1 MKIEKSYPFAPADE
15 SEKLALELVN
25 KILVD
30 AALERASD
38 IHLESLR
45 NEAVI
50 RYRVD
55 GAMREVTRH
64 NCESLQSI
72 IRVIKKLA
80 NLNPDVD
87 QIPQDG
93 RILIK
98 NEKLGDKLLD
108 FRISTFPSIFGE
120 KLVLRILDPKNVEH
134 TLKEGLPYIGFKG
147 KNLEMLEAMLAKPYG
162 LIIFSGPA
170 GSGKTTT
177 AYAALSR
184 LVNKCNGACNIVSLE
199 SPVEYILDGVIQ
211 TQVNQEGEFNFAN
224 AMRSLMRQDPDII
237 FLGDVPDQPAA
248 QMVAQAVLTGHLVL
262 TQMSASDTAH
272 TIYNFIEMGV
282 EPYLVSMILE
292 GVITQRLARKI
303 CSHCREEVPMNKDL
317 LERLSDCIDNP
328 GDITHFYRGKGCEK
342 CRETGYRG
350 RTALYQVVTRNQE
363 LLDFIAGKPGL
374 PEIRQKMQDLGFS
387 SLKKEAVMKAVEGE
401 ITMEE
406 AIRVS
411 SWT

>member
-1 MKIEKSYPFAPADE
+1 MKIEKPYPFAPADE
-15 SEKLALELVN
+15 GEKLSLDLVN

-38 IHLESLR
+38 VHLEPMR
-45 NEAVI
+45 NDAVI

-55 GAMREVTRH
+55 GSLREITRH
-64 NCESLQSI
+64 SGESLHSI

-80 NLNPDVD
+80 NLNPDVE
-87 QIPQDG
+87 QVPQDG

-98 NEKLGDKLLD
+98 SEQLGDKLLD
-108 FRISTFPSIFGE
+108 FRISTFPTIFGE

-134 TLKEGLPYIGFKG
+134 TLKEGLPFIGFTG
-147 KNLEMLEAMLAKPYG
+147 KNLEMIEAMLSKAYG

-177 AYAALSR
+177 AYAALSH
-184 LVNKCNGACNIVSLE
+184 LVRKCNGICNIVSLE
-199 SPVEYILDGVIQ
+199 NPVEYILDGVIQ

-224 AMRSLMRQDPDII
+224 AMRSMMRQDPDII

-248 QMVAQAVLTGHLVL
+248 QMVVQAVLTGHLVL
-262 TQMSASDTAH
+262 IQMSAQDTAH

-292 GVITQRLARKI
+292 GVVTQMLARKI
-303 CSHCREEVPMNKDL
+303 CSQCKEEIPASKDL
-317 LERLSDCIDNP
+317 LNRLSDCID
-328 GDITHFYRGKGCEK
+328 DIDSISHFYRGKGCESCK
-342 CRETGYRG
+342 GTGYRG
-350 RTALYQVVTRNQE
+350 RTALYQVIPRNQE
-363 LLDFIAGKPGL
+363 LLDFITKKPGL
-374 PEIRQKMQDLGFS
+374 PEIRQKMVDLGFI
-387 SLKKEAVMKAVEGE
+387 SLKKAAITKALEGE

-406 AIRVS
+406 AIRVT

>member
-1 MKIEKSYPFAPADE
+1 MKIEKPYPFAPADE
-15 SEKLALELVN
+15 GEKLALELAN

-38 IHLESLR
+38 IHLEPMR
-45 NEAVI
+45 NDAKI
-50 RYRVD
+50 RYRID
-55 GAMREVTRH
+55 GSMREITNH
-64 NCESLQSI
+64 SGESLHSI

-80 NLNPDVD
+80 NLNPDVE
-87 QIPQDG
+87 QVPQDG

-98 NEKLGDKLLD
+98 SDQLGDKLLD
-108 FRISTFPSIFGE
+108 FRISTFPTIFGE
-120 KLVLRILDPKNVEH
+120 KLVLRVLDPKNVEN
-134 TLKEGLPYIGFKG
+134 TLKEGLPFIGFTG
-147 KNLEMLEAMLAKPYG
+147 KNLEMLESMLSKPYG

-177 AYAALSR
+177 AYAALSH
-184 LVNKCNGACNIVSLE
+184 LVRKCNGACNIVSLE

-224 AMRSLMRQDPDII
+224 AMRAMMRQDPDII

-248 QMVAQAVLTGHLVL
+248 QMVVQAVLTGHLVI

-272 TIYNFIEMGV
+272 TIYNFVEMGV

-292 GVITQRLARKI
+292 GIVTQRLARKI
-303 CSHCREEVPMNKDL
+303 CSHCKEEIPVNKDL
-317 LERLSDCIDNP
+317 LGRLSDCIDDP
-328 GDITHFYRGKGCEK
+328 TGITRFYRGKGCDNCK
-342 CRETGYRG
+342 GTGYRG
-350 RTALYQVVTRNQE
+350 RTALYQVITRNQE
-363 LLDFIAGKPGL
+363 LLDFITKKPGL
-374 PEIRQKMQDLGFS
+374 PEIREKMEELGFS
-387 SLKKEAVMKAVEGE
+387 SLKKAAVMKALEGE